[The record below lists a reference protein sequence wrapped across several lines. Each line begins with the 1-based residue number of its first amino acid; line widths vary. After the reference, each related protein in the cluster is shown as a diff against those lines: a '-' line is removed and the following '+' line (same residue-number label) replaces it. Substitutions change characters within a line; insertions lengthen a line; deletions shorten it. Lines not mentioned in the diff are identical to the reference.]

1 MFIYDLTKFD
11 YEISSSN
18 ILKLIEMEKEYQ
30 TPAVRVADLHL
41 DFNFCV
47 STLSGGLEKTYDDLI
62 DEEE

>member
-1 MFIYDLTKFD
+1 MKKKTINK
-11 YEISSSN
+11 S
-18 ILKLIEMEKEYQ
+18 LIEMEKEYQ